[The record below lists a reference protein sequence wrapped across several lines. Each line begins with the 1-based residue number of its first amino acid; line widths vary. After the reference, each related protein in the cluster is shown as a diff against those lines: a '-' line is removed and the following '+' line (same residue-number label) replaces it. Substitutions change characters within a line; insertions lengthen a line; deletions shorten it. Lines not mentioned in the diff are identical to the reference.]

1 MFSRAEKKQL
11 NTLFFQRFTRHMSSH
26 KSVGGGGNR
35 WEAYRTGVKG
45 VYFRMLTLPN
55 VGLAIDIQHR
65 DEEIRRLIFDQFVEL
80 GRLLAAEWGEE
91 ATFEKNTSYDSGEAI
106 SRISIHLENVSFF
119 DQNHWP
125 EIMNWYEEKLLG
137 LDRFWETVGDIVK
150 ELAR

>member
-45 VYFRMLTLPN
+45 VYFRMLTLPK
-55 VGLAIDIQHR
+55 VGLAIDIQHK

-91 ATFEKNTSYDSGEAI
+91 ATFEENTSYDSGEAI

-125 EIMNWYEEKLLG
+125 EIMNWYQGKLLG

>member
-55 VGLAIDIQHR
+55 VGLAIDIQHK

-91 ATFEKNTSYDSGEAI
+91 ATFEINTSYDSGEAI

-125 EIMNWYEEKLLG
+125 EIMHWYREKLLG

>member
-11 NTLFFQRFTRHMSSH
+11 NTLFFQRFTHHMSSH

-45 VYFRMLTLPN
+45 VYFRLLTLPN
-55 VGLAIDIQHR
+55 VGLAIDIQHK

-91 ATFEKNTSYDSGEAI
+91 AAFEKNTTYGSGEAI

-125 EIMNWYEEKLLG
+125 EIMDWYEEKLLG

>member
-1 MFSRAEKKQL
+1 
-11 NTLFFQRFTRHMSSH
+11 MSSH

-45 VYFRMLTLPN
+45 VYFRMLTLPY
-55 VGLAIDIQHR
+55 VGLAIDIQHK

-125 EIMNWYEEKLLG
+125 EIMNWYQEKLLG